1 MRFEA
6 FGSAR
11 SSRPQRSSR
20 LALAGANLTVFSIVN
35 AVLLRPLPFGERS
48 DRVVTV
54 HATHRLMPRD
64 FSFGDTEI
72 SYHDL
77 LDFRG
82 ATSFEGL
89 AGYLTRNFTLSGD
102 ASAAER
108 VRGGSVTPD
117 LFPLLGIEPILGRQ
131 FLPEEAAAPG
141 LESSVMLT
149 HGLWRRRYGADPQI
163 VGPQILVND
172 RARTGVLYGVE
183 LDGWLVF
190 TMMAPLVAT
199 LLLATWLPARR
210 AAFIEPTS
218 ALRDE

>member
-1 MRFEA
+1 
-6 FGSAR
+6 
-11 SSRPQRSSR
+11 
-20 LALAGANLTVFSIVN
+20 
-35 AVLLRPLPFGERS
+35 
-48 DRVVTV
+48 
-54 HATHRLMPRD
+54 
-64 FSFGDTEI
+64 
-72 SYHDL
+72 
-77 LDFRG
+77 
-82 ATSFEGL
+82 
-89 AGYLTRNFTLSGD
+89 
-102 ASAAER
+102 
-108 VRGGSVTPD
+108 
-117 LFPLLGIEPILGRQ
+117 
-131 FLPEEAAAPG
+131 
-141 LESSVMLT
+141 VMLT